1 MEIKNNV
8 VNITTMNTEEP
19 HLDFSSSIINFRIH
33 PNMARQGTPRP
44 PPRFSERGEILNFL
58 SNITA
63 ATENSTLGELLDI
76 SDNIIWNS
84 VPGDGVFM
92 TPIANLI
99 NSDTSANIMHMPTA
113 LRSLLG
119 SFGAGS
125 PMNNIMNRSLHDEG
139 GYKCIISEEGVASL
153 KNKKYSVDACNNE
166 ACPITRASFG
176 IGEEVVELPCKHC
189 FNPEAINRWLNEEKA
204 ECPVCRYALKS
215 KEIKREHNP
224 PMNVDEAGI
233 RNARITL
240 LNSLA
245 NTNNTVHP
253 YGPRLPPITQRHASL
268 IVDNED
274 DEELQEAI
282 LRSLRTN

>member
-1 MEIKNNV
+1 
-8 VNITTMNTEEP
+8 MNTEGTN
-19 HLDFSSSIINFRIH
+19 LDFSSSIINFRLR
-33 PNMARQGTPRP
+33 PPGARHGTPRP

-76 SDNIIWNS
+76 SDNTIWNS
-84 VPGDGVFM
+84 VPGDNAFTSVG
-92 TPIANLI
+92 INL
-99 NSDTSANIMHMPTA
+99 NSNDTSANLLHMPTA

-119 SFGAGS
+119 SFGAGQQ
-125 PMNNIMNRSLHDEG
+125 MNSVMNRSLHDAG
-139 GYKCIISEEGVASL
+139 GYKCILSDEGTASL
-153 KNKKYSVDACNNE
+153 KNKKYSVEACNNE
-166 ACPITRASFG
+166 SCPITRAVFG
-176 IGEEVVELPCKHC
+176 VGDEVIELPCKHC

-215 KEIKREHNP
+215 KEVKREYSP
-224 PMNVDEAGI
+224 PENVEESQI

-245 NTNNTVHP
+245 RTNNTVHP
-253 YGPRLPPITQRHASL
+253 YGPRLPPIIQRRASF

-274 DEELQEAI
+274 NDELQEAI
-282 LRSLRTN
+282 FRSLRTN

>member
-19 HLDFSSSIINFRIH
+19 RLDFSSSIINFRIH

-84 VPGDGVFM
+84 VPVDGVFM
-92 TPIANLI
+92 TPGDGLI
-99 NSDTSANIMHMPTA
+99 NNDTSANILHMPTA
-113 LRSLLG
+113 LRRLLG
-119 SFGAGS
+119 SFDAGS
-125 PMNNIMNRSLHDEG
+125 QMNSVMNHSLYDAG
-139 GYKCIISEEGVASL
+139 RYKCILSDEGTASL
-153 KNKKYSVDACNNE
+153 KNKKYSAAACNNE
-166 ACPITRASFG
+166 SCPITRAAFD

-189 FNPEAINRWLNEEKA
+189 FNSEAITRWLNEEKA

-215 KEIKREHNP
+215 KEIKIEHNP

-253 YGPRLPPITQRHASL
+253 FGPRLPPITQHHASL

-274 DEELQEAI
+274 NNELQEAI
-282 LRSLRTN
+282 FRSLRTN

>member
-1 MEIKNNV
+1 
-8 VNITTMNTEEP
+8 MNTEETNI
-19 HLDFSSSIINFRIH
+19 DFSSSIINFRLRPPGERH
-33 PNMARQGTPRP
+33 GTPRP

-84 VPGDGVFM
+84 IPSG
-92 TPIANLI
+92 ANL
-99 NSDTSANIMHMPTA
+99 NNNDTSANILHMPTA
-113 LRSLLG
+113 LRNLLG
-119 SFGAGS
+119 SFGEGHQINS
-125 PMNNIMNRSLHDEG
+125 IMNRSLHDAG
-139 GYKCIISEEGVASL
+139 GYKCILSEEGTASL
-153 KNKKYSVDACNNE
+153 KNKKYSAEVCGNDT
-166 ACPITRASFG
+166 CPITRAIFA
-176 IGEEVVELPCKHC
+176 IGEEIVELPCKHC

-215 KEIKREHNP
+215 KEIKNEFNTP
-224 PMNVDEAGI
+224 INIDEVGI

-245 NTNNTVHP
+245 NTSNTVHP
-253 YGPRLPPITQRHASL
+253 YGPRLPPITRQRASL

-274 DEELQEAI
+274 NDDLQEAI
-282 LRSLRTN
+282 LRSLRTD

>member
-76 SDNIIWNS
+76 SDNSIWNS
-84 VPGDGVFM
+84 AHDADVG
-92 TPIANLI
+92 N
-99 NSDTSANIMHMPTA
+99 NDTSANFLHMPTA

-215 KEIKREHNP
+215 KEIKRKHSP
-224 PMNVDEAGI
+224 QTNVDEAGI

-253 YGPRLPPITQRHASL
+253 YGPRLPPIAQHRASL

-274 DEELQEAI
+274 NEELQEAI
-282 LRSLRTN
+282 FRSLRTS

>member
-19 HLDFSSSIINFRIH
+19 HIDFSSSIINFRIH

-84 VPGDGVFM
+84 VPGADFR
-92 TPIANLI
+92 N
-99 NSDTSANIMHMPTA
+99 NDTSANILHMPTA

-125 PMNNIMNRSLHDEG
+125 QINSIMNRSLHDAG
-139 GYKCIISEEGVASL
+139 GYKCILSEEGMASL
-153 KNKKYSVDACNNE
+153 KNKKYSAEACSNE
-166 ACPITRASFG
+166 ACPITRAAFC

-189 FNPEAINRWLNEEKA
+189 FNSEAINRWLNEEKA
-204 ECPVCRYALKS
+204 ECPVCRYELKS